1 MFKRLSGSTAGRELF
16 CWLMSNYMRLVR
28 FSGCW
33 RIVGGEKASQLAES
47 GQPLIVVFW
56 HGRMMMTPFG
66 WRHSNRVHVLSSAHR
81 DGLIASRTMGHFGV
95 RPVFGSTKRGGAG
108 ALLRL
113 GKILR
118 DGDIVAIAPDGP
130 RGPRMRASAGAIHLA
145 RLAGAKIIPL
155 TFSARPGPSFSSWD
169 RFMLP
174 LPFCRGV
181 ILWGTPMEVARD
193 ADTATLETCRQL
205 LEQSLTDLTHR
216 ADHMMGQ
223 DATEAAPAEER
234 FGC

>member
-1 MFKRLSGSTAGRELF
+1 
-16 CWLMSNYMRLVR
+16 MSYYMRFVR
-28 FSGCW
+28 ISGRW
-33 RIVGGEKASQLAES
+33 RIVGAEKASKLAED

-56 HGRMMMTPFG
+56 HGRMVMTPFG

-81 DGLIASRTMGHFGV
+81 DGQIASRTMGHFGV

-118 DGDIVAIAPDGP
+118 DGDIVAISPDGP
-130 RGPRMRASAGAIHLA
+130 RGPRMRASAGAVHLA

-155 TFSARPGPSFSSWD
+155 TFSARPSHVFSSWD

-193 ADTATLETCRQL
+193 ADTAMLESSREL
-205 LEQSLTDLTHR
+205 LEQSLTDLTGR
-216 ADHMMGQ
+216 ADKMTGQ
-223 DATEAAPAEER
+223 AVIDPAPTEQSA
-234 FGC
+234 GC

>member
-1 MFKRLSGSTAGRELF
+1 
-16 CWLMSNYMRLVR
+16 MSYYMRLVR
-28 FSGCW
+28 ISGRW
-33 RIVGGEKASQLAES
+33 RIVGAEKASKLAED

-81 DGLIASRTMGHFGV
+81 DGQIASRTMGHFGV

-130 RGPRMRASAGAIHLA
+130 RGPRMRASAGAVHLA

-155 TFSARPGPSFSSWD
+155 TFSARASHVFSSWD

-193 ADTATLETCRQL
+193 ADTAMLESSRKL
-205 LEQSLTDLTHR
+205 LEQSLTELTCR
-216 ADHMMGQ
+216 ADKMTGQ
-223 DATEAAPAEER
+223 AAIGPAPAVESA
-234 FGC
+234 GC

>member
-1 MFKRLSGSTAGRELF
+1 
-16 CWLMSNYMRLVR
+16 MSCYMRLVR
-28 FSGCW
+28 ISGRW
-33 RIVGGEKASQLAES
+33 HIAGGERANQLAE
-47 GQPLIVVFW
+47 GDQPLIVVFW

-81 DGLIASRTMGHFGV
+81 DGQIASRTMGHFGV
-95 RPVFGSTKRGGAG
+95 RPVFGSSKRGGAG

-130 RGPRMRASAGAIHLA
+130 RGPRMRASAGAVHLA

-155 TFSARPGPSFSSWD
+155 TFSARASHVFSSWD

-181 ILWGTPMEVARD
+181 ILWGAPMEVTRD
-193 ADTATLETCRQL
+193 ADTAMLERSRES
-205 LEQSLTDLTHR
+205 LEQALTDLTRR
-216 ADHMMGQ
+216 ADDMMGQ
-223 DATEAAPAEER
+223 AAIDPAPAEESA
-234 FGC
+234 GY